1 MTQVGTPL
9 YISPEIVKGDYYST
23 QADVFSFAMTV
34 LQWSLKGQEKILE
47 FLFRKLMTS
56 RQKGRRST
64 ISKPSVGRVS
74 NAVINQGWRPH
85 KKTLAEIGIPPC
97 ICDLICLCWLDEP
110 QKRPSFPEIF
120 GYLEG
125 EAMSEIMPNDT
136 QSTGRSNTNRTRRR
150 TSTSGALK
158 ARIDAQKA
166 KSKVKG
172 DPSENGREGE
182 VDAGIKSLVEL
193 FDTDGDGI
201 IEEGELQFAK
211 NILHGVVKA
220 NLGKE
225 EGGVEKY
232 LEFLAELKGDEL
244 EARLEEDERAEE
256 EMAKAS
262 TQVKARLEER
272 KKNREMLRK
281 GLEAG

>member
-1 MTQVGTPL
+1 MADLHHSNVIQLVAACWEKDLMALVMEFADRGMSSAVLIEEGLNFSWDDPLLKWCMDTARALRYLHGVTYIDAKTDKLVSGVIHRDLKPDNCLVTDTYTIKVADFGEARAFNENNTMTQVGTPL

-47 FLFRKLMTS
+47 FLSRTLMMS
-56 RQKGRRST
+56 RQKGRRAT

-97 ICDLICLCWLDEP
+97 ICDLICLCWLNEP

-150 TSTSGALK
+150 TSKIYGQ
-158 ARIDAQKA
+158 R
-166 KSKVKG
+166 
-172 DPSENGREGE
+172 
-182 VDAGIKSLVEL
+182 
-193 FDTDGDGI
+193 
-201 IEEGELQFAK
+201 
-211 NILHGVVKA
+211 
-220 NLGKE
+220 
-225 EGGVEKY
+225 
-232 LEFLAELKGDEL
+232 
-244 EARLEEDERAEE
+244 
-256 EMAKAS
+256 
-262 TQVKARLEER
+262 
-272 KKNREMLRK
+272 
-281 GLEAG
+281 